1 MKLTNKEI
9 AKKVG
14 ISETAVSLAK
24 NHKKGVS
31 DKTRKRV
38 LQLLESN
45 IEKKVLT
52 GKILM
57 SVHKNER
64 NVIDS
69 RPYFEEL
76 MQTIQMETLK
86 YSETLLLAHF
96 KEGMNEQNYLRYI
109 QSLDCDGIIILATEL
124 EESEI
129 EFYQQLSLPM
139 IILDNSLDI
148 SDADVI
154 SSDGQND
161 FRKMMKYVYN
171 KGYEKLG
178 YLKSK
183 IRTNNYEQHMFGFY
197 AEAQRLKIDRKDL
210 MVFEMPTSVNEAYL
224 KMKKILNEEKIILPK
239 PCCLLS
245 DQDYIA
251 IGVMQAVKE
260 AGYRVPEEVAFVGC
274 DDIPAC
280 EACVPSLTSFH
291 INNME
296 LGKIAV
302 KRLIGKIENN
312 DQIALRIFVPSIMVE
327 RDSICDLNNKKFFKN
342 VSADDKIN

>member
-1 MKLTNKEI
+1 
-9 AKKVG
+9 
-14 ISETAVSLAK
+14 
-24 NHKKGVS
+24 
-31 DKTRKRV
+31 
-38 LQLLESN
+38 
-45 IEKKVLT
+45 
-52 GKILM
+52 
-57 SVHKNER
+57 
-64 NVIDS
+64 
-69 RPYFEEL
+69 
-76 MQTIQMETLK
+76 
-86 YSETLLLAHF
+86 
-96 KEGMNEQNYLRYI
+96 
-109 QSLDCDGIIILATEL
+109 
-124 EESEI
+124 
-129 EFYQQLSLPM
+129 
-139 IILDNSLDI
+139 
-148 SDADVI
+148 
-154 SSDGQND
+154 
-161 FRKMMKYVYN
+161 
-171 KGYEKLG
+171 
-178 YLKSK
+178 
-183 IRTNNYEQHMFGFY
+183 
-197 AEAQRLKIDRKDL
+197 
-210 MVFEMPTSVNEAYL
+210 
-224 KMKKILNEEKIILPK
+224 MKKILNEEKIILPK